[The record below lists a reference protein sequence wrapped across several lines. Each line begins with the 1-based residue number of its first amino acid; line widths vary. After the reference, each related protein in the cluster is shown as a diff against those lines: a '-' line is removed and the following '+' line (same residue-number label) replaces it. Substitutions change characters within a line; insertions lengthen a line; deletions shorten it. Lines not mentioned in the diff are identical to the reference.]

1 MTPQKVGYAAKRFF
15 MFGNRLSNT
24 KNICKKNNVKQ
35 LNVSQEIEKNQKRN
49 DTQKWSKDNSK

>member
-15 MFGNRLSNT
+15 LLGNRLSNT